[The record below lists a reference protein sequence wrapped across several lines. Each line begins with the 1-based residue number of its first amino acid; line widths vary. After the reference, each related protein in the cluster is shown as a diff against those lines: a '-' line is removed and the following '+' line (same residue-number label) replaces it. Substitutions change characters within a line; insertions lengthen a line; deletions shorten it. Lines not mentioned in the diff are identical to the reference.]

1 MTSIIEQ
8 NNQIPEMYQMR
19 HKHDANTTVNNDYVD
34 NALLRG
40 VSGALMN
47 NDNLNMFMTKLNS
60 MYVCIV
66 DTILPV
72 RNIFY
77 WSTSKYY
84 NGHGK

>member
-1 MTSIIEQ
+1 MNSIIEQ

-19 HKHDANTTVNNDYVD
+19 HKHDANTTVNNDYTA

-40 VSGALMN
+40 ISGALMS
-47 NDNLNMFMTKLNS
+47 NDNLNMFMTNVNS
-60 MYVCIV
+60 MYVCLV

-77 WSTSKYY
+77 WSVPKYW